1 VPRVPLPNVGITFT
15 GEKFNPSPARTLL
28 PDYRYYELIRR
39 SRQLFFLRLQPRSE
53 VFAGCYQPLLPSGS
67 SRRYLYESF
76 LRCFIPCPGC
86 PSKCICLFLPSSHR
100 PSPNEQWVGF
110 QLLPM
115 YTTSHGERF
124 RGCRYFIMLRPLS
137 LLASQVVPTATILS
151 VGQPRLLHPGR
162 TYIVTFVCTGYAN
175 RPNSGN

>member
-1 VPRVPLPNVGITFT
+1 MKPPNVQSSFAHVRHYPKPGEVRPPPPT
-15 GEKFNPSPARTLL
+15 GTLL

-39 SRQLFFLRLQPRSE
+39 SRQLFFLRPKPRSE

-100 PSPNEQWVGF
+100 PSPSKQWVGF
-110 QLLPM
+110 QLLLHVYDFPWR
-115 YTTSHGERF
+115 TISWLQIFHNVE
-124 RGCRYFIMLRPLS
+124 
-137 LLASQVVPTATILS
+137 ASEFA
-151 VGQPRLLHPGR
+151 RLPGR
-162 TYIVTFVCTGYAN
+162 SYRYEFSRRAAETFT
-175 RPNSGN
+175 SGQNIHRHLCMHRIC